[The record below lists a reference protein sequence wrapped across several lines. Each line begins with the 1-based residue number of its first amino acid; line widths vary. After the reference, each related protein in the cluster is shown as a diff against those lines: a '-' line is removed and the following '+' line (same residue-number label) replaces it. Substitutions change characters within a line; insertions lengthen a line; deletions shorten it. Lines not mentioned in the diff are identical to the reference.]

1 MEKLGFALVTTAR
14 KLKLYFQADTI
25 VVQTDKPLRRVMNN
39 LEAVGQL
46 VLWVIELDEFNILY
60 RPRTV
65 IKAQALANFV
75 AKFTVKEDED
85 RRPVTWMVWMDG
97 SSNQR
102 TRGVGVVLQSLERDL
117 IECVVCFQFP
127 TTNNEAEYEVVL
139 TSLNLT
145 KWQGL
150 CHSHTQRFTSYC
162 QTH

>member
-1 MEKLGFALVTTAR
+1 
-14 KLKLYFQADTI
+14 
-25 VVQTDKPLRRVMNN
+25 MNN

-46 VLWVIELDEFNILY
+46 VLWVIELNEFNILY

-75 AKFTVKEDED
+75 AEFTVKEDED

-117 IECVVCFQFP
+117 IECVVCF
-127 TTNNEAEYEVVL
+127 
-139 TSLNLT
+139 
-145 KWQGL
+145 
-150 CHSHTQRFTSYC
+150 
-162 QTH
+162 